1 MDYNLRHRRTKAIKG
16 NLPNMILYENKRK
29 KLINVLKWGNNP
41 FKKFVCTCEIREELE
56 LVKSRKNLIKTI
68 KKIAE
73 EDNNFILPII
83 GDVGSG
89 KTHMYWALKNS
100 LYYYNTIYI
109 SLEYVYKKF
118 FYNIYS
124 EFIENLELAP
134 LKFIINRL
142 CDEWGALERKFG
154 FFHVADLEKIKNFAF
169 NLLSN
174 KYSEMETEILTD
186 IISGIVVHQLDPYK
200 KIEAEKWLLGEL
212 MDAKELSRLNISHD
226 LRKGKDAFMMLRLL
240 IENSKSGT
248 ILFIDDFEKII
259 SITEPKDESAEEIYD
274 PSWLYGPEKSPDDI
288 AAEKVFNK
296 IVQLQQIESLRII
309 ITLKSIDSLEE
320 IKKKYQEQN
329 AELLFSIKEPLFLL
343 DFNEE
348 DIFEFYKESM
358 RYFYEDIGISDFINA
373 FQNPYF
379 PLNKRILRN
388 IFENTKGNPREIIKC
403 LIKIFNEIIYSNEKL
418 EIVLENYE

>member
-1 MDYNLRHRRTKAIKG
+1 MDYNLGYRRIKAIKG
-16 NLPNMILYENKRK
+16 DLPNMILYENKRK

-41 FKKFVCTCEIREELE
+41 FKKFVCTGEIREELE
-56 LVKSRKNLIKTI
+56 LVKSRENLIKTI
-68 KKIAE
+68 EQIVE
-73 EDNNFILPII
+73 EDKNFILPII
-83 GDVGSG
+83 GDVGGG
-89 KTHMYWALKNS
+89 KTHLYWALKNS
-100 LYYYNTIYI
+100 LYRYNTFYI
-109 SLEYVYKKF
+109 SLEYIYKKF

-169 NLLSN
+169 KLLSN
-174 KYSEMETEILTD
+174 KYSKIETEILTD
-186 IISGIVVHQLDPYK
+186 IVSGIVAHQLDPYK
-200 KIEAEKWLLGEL
+200 KIEAERWLLGEL
-212 MDAKELSRLNISHD
+212 MDAKELSSLNISHD
-226 LRKGKDAFMMLRLL
+226 LRKGKNAFMMLMLL
-240 IENSKSGT
+240 IENSKLGT

-259 SITEPKDESAEEIYD
+259 SITKPKDDSAEEIYD
-274 PSWLYGPEKSPDDI
+274 PSWLYGADKSPDDI
-288 AAEKVFNK
+288 ASEKIFDK
-296 IVQLQQIESLRII
+296 IVQLQQIEGLRII

-329 AELLFSIKEPLFLL
+329 AELFFSIKDPLFLL

-348 DIFEFYKESM
+348 DIFGFYEESM
-358 RYFYEDIGISDFINA
+358 RHFYENMGISDFINA
-373 FQNPYF
+373 FQNLYF

-388 IFENTKGNPREIIKC
+388 IFENTKGNPREIIKA

-418 EIVLENYE
+418 EIVLENYD

>member
-1 MDYNLRHRRTKAIKG
+1 MT
-16 NLPNMILYENKRK
+16 LYENKRK
-29 KLINVLKWGNNP
+29 KLIRVLKWGNNP
-41 FKKFVCTCEIREELE
+41 FKKFVSTGEIREELG
-56 LVKSRKNLIKTI
+56 LVKSRENFIKTI
-68 KKIAE
+68 EKIDE
-73 EDNNFILPII
+73 EDKNFILPII

-89 KTHMYWALKNS
+89 KTHLYWALKNS
-100 LYYYNTIYI
+100 LYRYNTFYI
-109 SLEYVYKKF
+109 SLEYIYKKF

-142 CDEWGALERKFG
+142 CDEWGACERKFG
-154 FFHVADLEKIKNFAF
+154 FFHVPNLEKIKNYAIKM
-169 NLLSN
+169 LSK
-174 KYSEMETEILTD
+174 KYSEIETEILTD
-186 IISGIVVHQLDPYK
+186 IISGIVAHQLDPYK
-200 KIEAEKWLLGEL
+200 KIEAERWLLGEL
-212 MDAKELSRLNISHD
+212 MEDKELSRLNLSHD
-226 LRKGKDAFMMLRLL
+226 LRKGKNAFMMLRLL

-259 SITEPKDESAEEIYD
+259 SITEPKDESTEEIYD
-274 PSWLYGPEKSPDDI
+274 PSWLYGPEKSPEDI

-296 IVQLQQIESLRII
+296 IVQIQQIKGLRII

-329 AELLFSIKEPLFLL
+329 AELLFSIKEPLFLA

-358 RYFYEDIGISDFINA
+358 RFFYEDKRISEFSKA

-379 PLNKRILRN
+379 PLNKKILRN
-388 IFENTKGNPREIIKC
+388 IFESTKGNPREIIKA
-403 LIKIFNEIIYSNEKL
+403 LIKIFNEIIYSNETL
-418 EIVLENYE
+418 DAVLENYENFS

>member
-1 MDYNLRHRRTKAIKG
+1 
-16 NLPNMILYENKRK
+16 MILYENKRK
-29 KLINVLKWGNNP
+29 KLIRVLKWGNNP
-41 FKKFVCTCEIREELE
+41 FKKFVSTGEIREELG
-56 LVKSRKNLIKTI
+56 LVKSRKNLIKSTE
-68 KKIAE
+68 KIVK
-73 EDNNFILPII
+73 EDKNFILPII

-89 KTHMYWALKNS
+89 KTHLYWALKNS
-100 LYYYNTIYI
+100 LYRYNTFYI
-109 SLEYVYKKF
+109 SLEYIYKKF

-124 EFIENLELAP
+124 EFVENLELAP

-154 FFHVADLEKIKNFAF
+154 FFHVPDLEKIKNFAF
-169 NLLSN
+169 KLLSN
-174 KYSEMETEILTD
+174 KYSEIETETLTN
-186 IISGIVVHQLDPYK
+186 IVSGIVAHQLDPYK
-200 KIEAEKWLLGEL
+200 KIEAERWLLGEL
-212 MDAKELSRLNISHD
+212 MDARELSSLNISQD
-226 LRKGKDAFMMLRLL
+226 LRKGTNAFMMLRLL

-259 SITEPKDESAEEIYD
+259 SITKPKDDSAEEIYD
-274 PSWLYGPEKSPDDI
+274 PSWLYGADKSPDDI
-288 AAEKVFNK
+288 AAEKIFNK
-296 IVQLQQIESLRII
+296 IVQLQQIEGLRII

-329 AELLFSIKEPLFLL
+329 SELLFSIKDPLILL
-343 DFNEE
+343 DYNEE

-358 RYFYEDIGISDFINA
+358 RYFYENMGISDFINA

-388 IFENTKGNPREIIKC
+388 IFENTKGNPREIIKG